1 MRLVLLGAPGSGKGT
16 QAKLLEERHNIR
28 QVSTGDI
35 LRKAVSE
42 KTPLGK
48 KAAGY
53 MQKGKLVPDKVML
66 DLIGDQLAGKEYG
79 KGFVLD
85 GFPRTVAQA
94 EGLDALLKRLG
105 GTLDRVLFVNVP
117 RDTIVERLSGRRTC
131 KNCGSLYHVSLAPA
145 KEAGRCDRCSG
156 ELYQREDDREET
168 IGARLNVY
176 EKQTAPLIDY
186 YKKKGLLREI
196 DGTGEV
202 EEVQDRVVKALG
214 SASL

>member
-1 MRLVLLGAPGSGKGT
+1 VRLVLLGAPGSGKGT
-16 QAKLLEERHNIR
+16 QAKLLEEQHGIR

-42 KTPLGK
+42 KTPLGT

-53 MQKGKLVPDKVML
+53 MQKGELVPDGVML
-66 DLIGDQLAGKEYG
+66 DLIGERLAGDEYRN
-79 KGFVLD
+79 GFVLD
-85 GFPRTVAQA
+85 GFPRTIAQA

-105 GTLDRVLFVNVP
+105 ASLDSVLFVNVP
-117 RDTIVERLSGRRTC
+117 RETIVERLSGRRTC
-131 KNCGSLYHVSLAPA
+131 KDCGSLYHVALAPA
-145 KEAGRCDRCSG
+145 KEAGRCDRCG
-156 ELYQREDDREET
+156 GDLYQRDDDREEM

-196 DGTGEV
+196 EGTGEV
-202 EEVQDRVVKALG
+202 EEVQDRIVEALG
-214 SASL
+214 PAPL

>member
-1 MRLVLLGAPGSGKGT
+1 LGAPGSGKGT

-53 MQKGKLVPDKVML
+53 MQKGELVPDKVML

-214 SASL
+214 SAIL

>member
-1 MRLVLLGAPGSGKGT
+1 VRLVLLGAPGSGKGT
-16 QAKLLEERHNIR
+16 QAKLLEEQHNIR

-53 MQKGKLVPDKVML
+53 MQKGELVPDKVML
-66 DLIGDQLAGKEYG
+66 DLIGERLAGKEYR

-85 GFPRTVAQA
+85 GFPRTIAQA

-105 GTLDRVLFVNVP
+105 ATLDRVLFVNVP
-117 RDTIVERLSGRRTC
+117 GEAIVQRLSGRRTC
-131 KNCGSLYHVSLAPA
+131 KNCASLYHVSLAPA

-156 ELYQREDDREET
+156 ELYQRDDDREEM

-214 SASL
+214 SAIL